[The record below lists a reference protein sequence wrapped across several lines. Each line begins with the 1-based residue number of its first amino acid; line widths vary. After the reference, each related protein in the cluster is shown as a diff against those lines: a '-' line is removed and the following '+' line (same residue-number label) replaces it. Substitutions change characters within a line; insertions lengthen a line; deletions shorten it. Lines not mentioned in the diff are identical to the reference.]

1 MGQEVVDRL
10 HRLMWKA
17 PQRIAIEIAE
27 IWICDDES
35 ALEMSQSVVLVEF
48 ESVFAV
54 SNLHKG
60 KVRSPTV
67 ARNLVNIEEVS
78 KAFDIRPLLT
88 KVSLGI
94 SEGERI
100 GIVGRNGA
108 GKSTLMRIITGE
120 EAPDAGRVTKSNST
134 AIGYLAQ
141 IDNADPTATV
151 GDVVLGDREKHEWAG
166 DSRIREIF
174 TGLFGGFDDHLFE
187 RTFGNLSG
195 GEKRRVG
202 LAKLLIDDIQLVLLD
217 EPTNHL
223 DVEGVAWLAEH
234 LKRRTDLA
242 VLVVT
247 HDRWFLDE
255 ITERTWE
262 VVQGKVEEYEGGYS
276 AFVLA
281 KAERSRQSAA
291 TEARRNNL
299 IRKELAWLRRGAP
312 ARTTKPK
319 FRVDAANELIS
330 AEPAPR
336 DGSELLKFALNRLG
350 KTVLEAKDMQVK
362 AGDKELLSHL
372 TWNIGPGD
380 RIGIV
385 GINGAGKSTLMRVLA
400 SELQPAAGK
409 LTTGI
414 TVKIAFL
421 TQHLDELDPTWRV
434 LEAVEKVAQYV
445 ELGKGKTL
453 SASQLCERLG
463 FDRDGQWTPVGD
475 LSGGER
481 RRLQLTRLLMDAP
494 NVLMLDEPTNDF
506 DIETLTEL
514 EDLLDSYGGTLLV
527 VSHDRYFLERVCDRF
542 VGLLGDL
549 QLRDLPRGV
558 DEYLELRHQ
567 QSTPTQNSGGKGK
580 SSSAAEERQLKKDL
594 TRVERQIE
602 KGRAEVARLT
612 AEQETFAMDPTKL
625 VEVSEQLAKVS
636 AELVT
641 REEEWLSIT
650 MALEG

>member
-1 MGQEVVDRL
+1 M
-10 HRLMWKA
+10 
-17 PQRIAIEIAE
+17 
-27 IWICDDES
+27 
-35 ALEMSQSVVLVEF
+35 
-48 ESVFAV
+48 
-54 SNLHKG
+54 
-60 KVRSPTV
+60 

-78 KAFDIRPLLT
+78 KAFDIRPLLV

-120 EAPDAGRVTKSNST
+120 ESPDAGRVTKSNAT
-134 AIGYLAQ
+134 NIGYLAQ
-141 IDNADPTATV
+141 IDKADPASTV
-151 GDVVLGDREKHEWAG
+151 GEVVLGDREKHEWAG
-166 DSRIREIF
+166 DARIREIF

-223 DVEGVAWLAEH
+223 DVEGVAWLAAH
-234 LKRRTDLA
+234 LKKRTDLA

-255 ITERTWE
+255 ITDRTWE
-262 VVQGKVEEYEGGYS
+262 VVQGAVEEYDGGYS

-281 KAERSRQSAA
+281 KAERSRQASA

-350 KTVLEAKDMQVK
+350 KTVLETKDMQVK

-434 LEAVEKVAQYV
+434 LEAVEKVAQFV

-514 EDLLDSYGGTLLV
+514 EDLLDSFGGTLLV

-558 DEYLELRHQ
+558 DEYLELRNRQ
-567 QSTPTQNSGGKGK
+567 NAPVQSSATKAKTSN
-580 SSSAAEERQLKKDL
+580 AAEERQLKKDL

-602 KGRAEVARLT
+602 KGKAEVIRLT
-612 AEQETFAMDPTKL
+612 NELESATPENFLDVTAAL
-625 VEVSEQLAKVS
+625 AAVE
-636 AELVT
+636 AELAT

-650 MALEG
+650 LALEG

>member
-1 MGQEVVDRL
+1 M
-10 HRLMWKA
+10 
-17 PQRIAIEIAE
+17 
-27 IWICDDES
+27 
-35 ALEMSQSVVLVEF
+35 
-48 ESVFAV
+48 
-54 SNLHKG
+54 G
-60 KVRSPTV
+60 KVRSTTV
-67 ARNLVNIEEVS
+67 ARNLVNIEELS
-78 KAFDIRPLLT
+78 KAFDIRPLLS

-108 GKSTLMRIITGE
+108 GKSTLMRIISGE
-120 EAPDAGRVTKSNST
+120 EPADSGRVTKSNET
-134 AIGYLAQ
+134 NIGFLAQ
-141 IDNADPTATV
+141 IDNADPAATV
-151 GDVVLGDREKHEWAG
+151 GEVVLGNREKHEWAG
-166 DSRIREIF
+166 DARIREIF

-187 RTFGNLSG
+187 RKLGQLSG

-202 LAKLLIDDIQLVLLD
+202 LAKLLIDDVQLVLLD

-234 LKRRTDLA
+234 IKKRTDLA

-262 VVQGKVEEYEGGYS
+262 VVQGRVEEYDGGYS

-281 KAERSRQSAA
+281 KAERTRQSN
-291 TEARRNNL
+291 TMEARRNNL

-350 KTVLEAKDMQVK
+350 KTVLETKDMQVK

-385 GINGAGKSTLMRVLA
+385 GVNGAGKSTLMRVLA
-400 SELQPAAGK
+400 SELAPAAGK
-409 LTTGI
+409 LVTGI

-549 QLRDLPRGV
+549 QLRDMPRGV
-558 DEYLELRHQ
+558 DEYLELRRASLASSTT
-567 QSTPTQNSGGKGK
+567 QSGKGK
-580 SSSAAEERQLKKDL
+580 SSNAAEERQLKKDL
-594 TRVERQIE
+594 ARVEKQIAKLKSE
-602 KGRAEVARLT
+602 LSNLLI
-612 AEQETFAMDPTKL
+612 EQEDSTITSERFLEIDERVKKL
-625 VEVSEQLAKVS
+625 QEDLSM
-636 AELVT
+636 

-650 MALEG
+650 EKLEL

>member
-1 MGQEVVDRL
+1 M
-10 HRLMWKA
+10 
-17 PQRIAIEIAE
+17 
-27 IWICDDES
+27 
-35 ALEMSQSVVLVEF
+35 
-48 ESVFAV
+48 
-54 SNLHKG
+54 
-60 KVRSPTV
+60 

-78 KAFDIRPLLT
+78 KAFDIRPLLI

-120 EAPDAGRVTKSNST
+120 EAPDEGRVTKSNAT
-134 AIGYLAQ
+134 NIGYLAQ
-141 IDNADPTATV
+141 IDNADPAATV
-151 GDVVLGDREKHEWAG
+151 GEVVLGNREKHEWAG

-202 LAKLLIDDIQLVLLD
+202 LAKLLIDDVQLVLLD

-223 DVEGVAWLAEH
+223 DVEGVAWLAAH
-234 LKRRTDLA
+234 LKKRTDLA

-255 ITERTWE
+255 ITDRTWE
-262 VVQGKVEEYEGGYS
+262 VVLGNVEEYDGGYS

-281 KAERSRQSAA
+281 KAERSRQSAV

-350 KTVLEAKDMQVK
+350 KTVLETKDMQVK

-372 TWNIGPGD
+372 IWNIGPGD

-400 SELQPAAGK
+400 SELAPAAGK

-434 LEAVEKVAQYV
+434 LEAVEKVAQFV

-549 QLRDLPRGV
+549 KLRDLPRGV
-558 DEYLELRHQ
+558 DEYLELRHK
-567 QSTPTQNSGGKGK
+567 QSTPTQSQDVKPK
-580 SSSAAEERQLKKDL
+580 TSSAAEERQLKKDL
-594 TRVERQIE
+594 ARVERQVE
-602 KGRAEVARLT
+602 KGKAEVLRITSELEIASAPADELL
-612 AEQETFAMDPTKL
+612 ELTKL
-625 VEVSEQLAKVS
+625 LAKVE
-636 AELVT
+636 AELAA

-650 MALEG
+650 LALES

>member
-1 MGQEVVDRL
+1 
-10 HRLMWKA
+10 
-17 PQRIAIEIAE
+17 
-27 IWICDDES
+27 
-35 ALEMSQSVVLVEF
+35 
-48 ESVFAV
+48 
-54 SNLHKG
+54 
-60 KVRSPTV
+60 V

-78 KAFDIRPLLT
+78 KAFDIRPLLV

-108 GKSTLMRIITGE
+108 GKSTLMRIISGE
-120 EAPDAGRVTKSNST
+120 ETADEGRVTKSNAT
-134 AIGYLAQ
+134 NIGFLAQ
-141 IDNADPTATV
+141 IDSADSKATV
-151 GDVVLGDREKHEWAG
+151 GEIVLGDRQKHEWAG
-166 DSRIREIF
+166 DARIREIF

-187 RTFGNLSG
+187 RTIGNLSG

-202 LAKLLIDDIQLVLLD
+202 LAKLLIDDIQLILLD

-234 LKRRTDLA
+234 LKRRKDLA

-255 ITERTWE
+255 ITDRTWE
-262 VVQGKVEEYEGGYS
+262 VVQGSVEEYDGGYS

-281 KAERSRQSAA
+281 KAERARQAAA

-400 SELQPAAGK
+400 RELHPAAGK

-414 TVKIAFL
+414 TVKISFL

-494 NVLMLDEPTNDF
+494 NVLILDEPTNDF

-514 EDLLDSYGGTLLV
+514 EDLLDSFGGTLLV

-558 DEYLELRHQ
+558 DEYLELRRNQ
-567 QSTPTQNSGGKGK
+567 LVSSTSSAGKTK
-580 SSSAAEERQLKKDL
+580 SSNAAEERQLKKDL

-602 KGRAEVARLT
+602 KGKAEVIRLT
-612 AEQETFAMDPTKL
+612 QEQEAFAMDAAKL
-625 VEVSEQLAKVS
+625 IEISEQLATVS
-636 AELVT
+636 AELAT